1 MNAADQI
8 NRCALLDVDD
18 VRNVNASTDQRAVA
32 SSVETK
38 VVHASGVMT
47 AEQEQGVGA
56 RISADPISTTLPKHR
71 VTIRSI
77 RRAVANSPVSGTTKH
92 ARSSSPASPTFSQN
106 GRSFRHWSFAFDH
119 AAA

>member
-56 RISADPISTTLPKHR
+56 RISARADMASKHR
-71 VTIRSI
+71 HKS
-77 RRAVANSPVSGTTKH
+77 ADLSSNSDSK
-92 ARSSSPASPTFSQN
+92 SNFN
-106 GRSFRHWSFAFDH
+106 
-119 AAA
+119 